1 MCKLKEY
8 IENRR
13 DMKAIFDPE
22 PNPNDDMLMLLNAL
36 KKILAACFVYI
47 GLIFLMLV
55 LFVRM

>member
-8 IENRR
+8 IENSR
-13 DMKAIFDPE
+13 DMKAAFDPE

-36 KKILAACFVYI
+36 TKIMVACFIYI

>member
-13 DMKAIFDPE
+13 DMKAAFDPE

-36 KKILAACFVYI
+36 KKILVACFIYI

-55 LFVRM
+55 LFARM

>member
-13 DMKAIFDPE
+13 DMKAAFDPE

-36 KKILAACFVYI
+36 KKSWQLALSISV
-47 GLIFLMLV
+47 
-55 LFVRM
+55 

>member
-8 IENRR
+8 IENSR
-13 DMKAIFDPE
+13 DIKAAFDPE

-36 KKILAACFVYI
+36 KKIMAACFIYI
-47 GLIFLMLV
+47 GLMLLMLV